1 MDTQTINFEAL
12 KESHW
17 SEKELKNAEIITDF
31 VQHLMNNHDF
41 DYIIKKYGHH
51 NYVQHNLSIPEGIE
65 GVVTYVKDFVKRF
78 PEFMYDVKYIL
89 SSSDMVLFHTHV
101 TTKAKDRGNERKG
114 FIITDRW
121 KVVNGEIVEH
131 WDAIQPI
138 NALMRF
144 YTFLA
149 GGKVRNENKLF

>member
-17 SEKELKNAEIITDF
+17 SEQELKNAELITDF
-31 VQHLMNNHDF
+31 VQHLMNNHNF
-41 DYIIKKYGHH
+41 DYILEKYGHS
-51 NYVQHNLSIPEGIE
+51 NYIQHNLSMPEGIQ
-65 GVVTYVKDFVKRF
+65 GVVTYVQDFVKKF

-89 SSSDMVLFHTHV
+89 SSGDMVLFHSHV
-101 TTKAKDRGNERKG
+101 TTKAKNRGNERKG

-121 KVVNGEIVEH
+121 KVADGEIVEH

-138 NALMRF
+138 NTFMRL
-144 YTFLA
+144 YAFLA
-149 GGKVRNENKLF
+149 GGKIRNSNRLF